1 MGLHGHPVLM
11 AAEIP
16 ALDADEV
23 PVGAD
28 QAQHLEIAVDA
39 AQQFARTYVAGVLRG
54 LYALITD
61 MQLNT
66 ATTARRTD
74 WRTAPSAWM
83 RSSRLKPTRRLLGDE
98 NQVSDGARLA
108 FEPLLRSSQRI

>member
-1 MGLHGHPVLM
+1 MGLYGHPVLM
-11 AAEIP
+11 AADIL

-28 QAQHLEIAVDA
+28 QTRHLEIAVDI
-39 AQQFARTYVAGVLRG
+39 AQQFARTYGAGVLREPH
-54 LYALITD
+54 ALITD

-74 WRTAPSAWM
+74 WRTAPSPGCG
-83 RSSRLKPTRRLLGDE
+83 RL
-98 NQVSDGARLA
+98 V
-108 FEPLLRSSQRI
+108 